1 MGEWVSGCMS
11 GWADGWMGATI
22 GWRSGGWAPHAS
34 RLTPHLEH
42 RICLEPLAEHLNG
55 TVAQSVVLKV
65 ELKQR
70 CMHEHPRNGW
80 HALQVHLV
88 SGVGWEVG
96 GGWGRGGWWLKV
108 HLVSAQIE
116 PAQKAWV
123 LLQRLGQPHQL
134 IRVDPI
140 RSEVERNCA
149 ALKLIT
155 NGRREYLAV
164 VRSHGAVSEFSATL
178 GSI

>member
-1 MGEWVSGCMS
+1 MR
-11 GWADGWMGATI
+11 
-22 GWRSGGWAPHAS
+22 RSRGGVVGGRH
-34 RLTPHLEH
+34 RLTPHLER

-80 HALQVHLV
+80 HALQ
-88 SGVGWEVG
+88 
-96 GGWGRGGWWLKV
+96 V

-164 VRSHGAVSEFSATL
+164 VRYHGAVSEFSATL
-178 GSI
+178 GPI